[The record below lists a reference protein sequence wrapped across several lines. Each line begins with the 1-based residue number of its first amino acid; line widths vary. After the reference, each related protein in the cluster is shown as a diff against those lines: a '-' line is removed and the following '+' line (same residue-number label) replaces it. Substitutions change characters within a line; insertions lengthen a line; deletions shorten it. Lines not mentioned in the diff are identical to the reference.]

1 MTTENQNLGNQN
13 APQQGQFGQFGPQ
26 QPQVGQAQGFNQG
39 FNQPNQQFGNQQFP
53 AQNQAYG
60 NQGGWPNQPGMAGV
74 GAQGFPVNAG
84 AAPQTR
90 GVQRPP
96 DFLPVRVFEVRRYS
110 DKNGRPRVSFNFGA
124 IHISHKQLTSAGV
137 HNPDILVGEEI
148 LVDFFKPGDRLLN
161 GSIVTDPG
169 RIVNRFAVHKN
180 KEVEDALEIQLKM
193 EAHKNWLVKE
203 SASTGANQRPSGI
216 GTGSMLD
223 NGISRIAPPGV
234 QTDYSQSPAGL
245 PFDQRN
251 LGMPPAMTPIPQGY
265 NQFSQQEL
273 QGHAQPGANVNIPAM
288 NVQNWQNHPLANQ
301 PVNQPV
307 QQPQQ
312 PFYPNQGGGQQGGGG
327 QVGG

>member
-1 MTTENQNLGNQN
+1 MTTENQFQNQN
-13 APQQGQFGQFGPQ
+13 FANQGQTGNQFGPQ
-26 QPQVGQAQGFNQG
+26 SAQAAQPQGNQ
-39 FNQPNQQFGNQQFP
+39 FIPQQQFGQQFP
-53 AQNQAYG
+53 AQNQGFG
-60 NQGGWPNQPGMAGV
+60 NQQPGWPAQQMGGV
-74 GAQGFPVNAG
+74 GAQGFPVNPG
-84 AAPQTR
+84 QAPQTR

-180 KEVEDALEIQLKM
+180 KAVEDQIEVQLKM

-203 SASTGANQRPSGI
+203 SAATGANQRPSGI

-223 NGISRIAPPGV
+223 NGVSRIAPPGI
-234 QTDYSQSPAGL
+234 QTDFSQSPAGL

-251 LGMPPAMTPIPQGY
+251 LGMPPAMTPIPQAY
-265 NQFSQQEL
+265 NQYSQQENL
-273 QGHAQPGANVNIPAM
+273 GNAQPGANVNMPP
-288 NVQNWQNHPLANQ
+288 VQNWQNHPLANQ
-301 PVNQPV
+301 PVNQPFPQQFVPNQNV
-307 QQPQQ
+307 QQ
-312 PFYPNQGGGQQGGGG
+312 NQGGGQG